1 VIVRR
6 VRVALT
12 IAVIALCVLA
22 ASVTRTTFAP
32 GPLAL
37 ATFAP
42 LPNQAA
48 AGVTFAPLSPDQ
60 IGRVQISV
68 SQALVVARRWA
79 PFSGS
84 HLRITVH
91 LGAFADPTNL
101 PSMPAYLVIFD
112 GVIVPNLGPTPGPP
126 NHEDIEVISAV
137 TGHAIEGF
145 SYR

>member
-1 VIVRR
+1 MRR

-12 IAVIALCVLA
+12 IAVMALGLLA
-22 ASVTRTTFAP
+22 ASAARTTFAP
-32 GPLAL
+32 GPVAL
-37 ATFAP
+37 ASYAA
-42 LPNQAA
+42 LPDEAA
-48 AGVTFAPLSPDQ
+48 AGVTFAPLSPNQ

-68 SQALVVARRWA
+68 SQALVEARQWA
-79 PFSGS
+79 PFSGK
-84 HLRITVH
+84 HVRVTVH

-101 PSMPAYLVIFD
+101 PSVPAYLVIFD
-112 GVIVPNLGPTPGPP
+112 GVIVPSLGPKPEPP